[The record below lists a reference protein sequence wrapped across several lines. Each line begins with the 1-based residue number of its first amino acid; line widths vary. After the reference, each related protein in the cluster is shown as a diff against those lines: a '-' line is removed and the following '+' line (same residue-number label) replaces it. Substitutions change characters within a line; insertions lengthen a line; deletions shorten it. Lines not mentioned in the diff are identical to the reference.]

1 MFNARRSCKQ
11 HYLHRPALFALFLIC
26 SFCFFIPS
34 HSFAKQNRKA
44 EKKRIE
50 KGIQT
55 FRINISKLQDGIGLQ
70 RELVLSSKKKE
81 RNLLQELAKL
91 DATLQSRLSKLQAL
105 EEEMRKQQA
114 LIDQKEAEE
123 LLTTKEK
130 QAVQNHLQKRIKAFY
145 KMGRVGI
152 ANVAFSSET
161 LPRMLNFRDSFG
173 TLIEYDTD
181 VIKHYR
187 ETLTLLQQTR
197 DTLNLEKSI
206 LDDFI
211 HEAKNKHEA
220 INKTVQEKEAL
231 LAQIKTQKELHEQAI
246 VEMEKAANELSD
258 SLNTLK
264 EKNELFDQGFLM
276 DKGKHP
282 APVKGQV
289 LAVFGQQRENRLGI
303 KGQST
308 GITIATPGINRV
320 NAIFEGEV
328 RYASYLHG
336 YGNTIIIDHGFQYFS
351 ILSRLEKILKKKG
364 DKVSQGDLIG
374 LTGDTATLMDE
385 GIYLEI
391 RHGSKPLDPLQ
402 WIDSKGLTLI
412 VPKRTSTE

>member
-1 MFNARRSCKQ
+1 MLVLHYCTQRR
-11 HYLHRPALFALFLIC
+11 YFRPALFLLFLIC
-26 SFCFFIPS
+26 TFCFLIPVD
-34 HSFAKQNRKA
+34 SFAKQNRKA

-50 KGIQT
+50 QGIQT
-55 FRINISKLQDGIGLQ
+55 FRINISKLQSGISIQ
-70 RELVLSSKKKE
+70 RELVLSSQKKE
-81 RNLLQELAKL
+81 RNLLNELAQL
-91 DATLQSRLSKLQAL
+91 DATLQKQQDKLQIL

-114 LIDQKEAEE
+114 LIDKKEAEE
-123 LLTTKEK
+123 MIAEEEK
-130 QAVQNHLQKRIKAFY
+130 QLVQKHLQKRIKAFY
-145 KMGRVGI
+145 KMGRIGA
-152 ANVAFSSET
+152 ANVAFSSKT
-161 LPRMLNFRDSFG
+161 LPHMLNFRDSFG
-173 TLIEYDTD
+173 TLIEYDTE
-181 VIKHYR
+181 VIQHYR
-187 ETLTLLQQTR
+187 ETITLLQQTK

-211 HEAKNKHEA
+211 HEAKTKHDA
-220 INKTVQEKEAL
+220 INTTAQEKATL
-231 LAQIKTQKELHEQAI
+231 LSQIKTQKELHKQAI
-246 VEMEKAANELSD
+246 AEMEKAANKLSK

-264 EKNELFDQGFLM
+264 DKNKLFDQGFLM
-276 DKGKHP
+276 NKGKHP
-282 APVKGQV
+282 APVKGMV

-320 NAIFEGEV
+320 NAIFDGEV

-351 ILSRLEKILKKKG
+351 ILSRLEKILIKKG
-364 DKVSQGDLIG
+364 DKISQGDLIG

-402 WIDSKGLTLI
+402 WIDAKGL
-412 VPKRTSTE
+412 RQ

>member
-1 MFNARRSCKQ
+1 MFAQSYPKGCR
-11 HYLHRPALFALFLIC
+11 YHRLALVTLFLLC
-26 SFCFFIPS
+26 SFFFFTCDS
-34 HSFAKQNRKA
+34 SFAQLTRKA

-55 FRINISKLQDGIGLQ
+55 FRINISKLQNGISIQ
-70 RELVLSSKKKE
+70 QELILSSKKEE
-81 RNLLQELAKL
+81 RNLLDELAQL
-91 DATLQSRLSKLQAL
+91 DATLQAQLSKLQAF
-105 EEEMRKQQA
+105 EEEMRKQQE
-114 LIDQKEAEE
+114 LIDTKLTEE
-123 LLTTKEK
+123 RIAKKEK
-130 QAVQNHLQKRIKAFY
+130 QKVQKHLQKRIKAFY
-145 KMGRVGI
+145 KMGRIGV

-161 LPRMLNFRDSFG
+161 LPHMLNFRDSFT

-181 VIKHYR
+181 VIKQYR
-187 ETLTLLQQTR
+187 ESITLLQQTKE
-197 DTLNLEKSI
+197 TLNLEKSI

-211 HEAKNKHEA
+211 HEAQSKHDA
-220 INKTVQEKEAL
+220 INKTVQEKETL
-231 LAQIKTQKELHEQAI
+231 LAQIKTQKELHEQAV
-246 VEMEKAANELSD
+246 VEMKKAAS
-258 SLNTLK
+258 SLTGSLDTLK
-264 EKNELFDQGFLM
+264 EKNRLFDQGFLL

-282 APVKGQV
+282 APVKGKV
-289 LAVFGQQRENRLGI
+289 LAVFGQQRVNRLGI

-320 NAIFEGEV
+320 NAIFEGEI

-351 ILSRLEKILKKKG
+351 ILSRLEKILIKKG

-391 RHGSKPLDPLQ
+391 RKGSKPLDPLV
-402 WIDSKGLTLI
+402 WIDSRGLTQ
-412 VPKRTSTE
+412 

>member
-1 MFNARRSCKQ
+1 MFAGSSCKQ
-11 HYLHRPALFALFLIC
+11 RCLHRPALFSCLLIC
-26 SFCFFIPS
+26 ALCLFIPLDS
-34 HSFAKQNRKA
+34 LGKQNRKA

-50 KGIQT
+50 KGIKT
-55 FRINISKLQDGIGLQ
+55 FRINISKLQDGISIQ
-70 RELVLSSKKKE
+70 RDLVLSSKKKE
-81 RNLLQELAKL
+81 RNLLDELAQL
-91 DATLQSRLSKLQAL
+91 DATLQDRLSKLQAL
-105 EEEMRKQQA
+105 EEEMRKQQT

-123 LLTTKEK
+123 MFAKKEK
-130 QAVQNHLQKRIKAFY
+130 SAVQKHLQKRIKAFY
-145 KMGRVGI
+145 KMGRIGV

-161 LPRMLNFRDSFG
+161 LPSMLNFRDSFT
-173 TLIEYDTD
+173 TLLEYDTD

-187 ETLTLLQQTR
+187 ETITFLQQTK

-211 HEAKNKHEA
+211 HEAKNKHAA
-220 INKTVQEKEAL
+220 INTTVQEKEVL

-246 VEMEKAANELSD
+246 TEMERAATELSD
-258 SLNTLK
+258 SLNSLK

-391 RHGSKPLDPLQ
+391 RHGSTPLDPLQ
-402 WIDSKGLTLI
+402 WIDSKGL
-412 VPKRTSTE
+412 RQ

>member
-1 MFNARRSCKQ
+1 MFAGSSCKQ
-11 HYLHRPALFALFLIC
+11 RCLHRPALFSCLLIC
-26 SFCFFIPS
+26 ALCLFIPLDS
-34 HSFAKQNRKA
+34 LGKQNRKA
-44 EKKRIE
+44 EKNRIE
-50 KGIQT
+50 KGIKT
-55 FRINISKLQDGIGLQ
+55 FRINISKLQDGISIQ
-70 RELVLSSKKKE
+70 RDLVLSSKKKE
-81 RNLLQELAKL
+81 RNLLDELAQL
-91 DATLQSRLSKLQAL
+91 DATLQDRLSKLQAL
-105 EEEMRKQQA
+105 EEEMRKQQT

-123 LLTTKEK
+123 MFAEKEK
-130 QAVQNHLQKRIKAFY
+130 YEVQKHLQKRIKAFY
-145 KMGRVGI
+145 KMGRIGV

-161 LPRMLNFRDSFG
+161 LPSMLNFRDSFT
-173 TLIEYDTD
+173 TLLEYDTD

-187 ETLTLLQQTR
+187 ETITFLQQTK

-211 HEAKNKHEA
+211 HEAKNKHAA
-220 INKTVQEKEAL
+220 INTTVQEKEVL

-246 VEMEKAANELSD
+246 TEMERAATELSD
-258 SLNTLK
+258 SLNSLK

-391 RHGSKPLDPLQ
+391 RHGSTPLDPLQ
-402 WIDSKGLTLI
+402 WIDSKGL
-412 VPKRTSTE
+412 RQ

>member
-1 MFNARRSCKQ
+1 MFGQFYSKECC
-11 HYLHRPALFALFLIC
+11 YHRPALVTLFLVC
-26 SFCFFIPS
+26 SFFFVTCDN
-34 HSFAKQNRKA
+34 SFAQLSRKA
-44 EKKRIE
+44 EKERIE

-55 FRINISKLQDGIGLQ
+55 FRININKLQNGISIQ
-70 RELVLSSKKKE
+70 QELILSSRKKE
-81 RNLLQELAKL
+81 RNLLDELAQL
-91 DATLQSRLSKLQAL
+91 DGTLQAQLSKLQAF
-105 EEEMRKQQA
+105 EEEMRKQQE
-114 LIDQKEAEE
+114 LIDTKEAEE
-123 LLTTKEK
+123 RIAKKEK
-130 QAVQNHLQKRIKAFY
+130 QQVQKHLQKRIKAFY
-145 KMGRVGI
+145 KMGRIGV

-161 LPRMLNFRDSFG
+161 LPRMLNFRDSFT
-173 TLIEYDTD
+173 TLIEYDSD
-181 VIKHYR
+181 VIKQYR
-187 ETLTLLQQTR
+187 ESITLLQQTK

-211 HEAKNKHEA
+211 HEAKSKHEA
-220 INKTVQEKEAL
+220 INKTVQEKETL
-231 LAQIKTQKELHEQAI
+231 LSQIKTQKELHEQAV
-246 VEMEKAANELSD
+246 VEMKKATN
-258 SLNTLK
+258 SLTASLGTLK
-264 EKNELFDQGFLM
+264 EKNRLFDKGFLL

-282 APVKGQV
+282 APVKGSV
-289 LAVFGQQRENRLGI
+289 LAVFGQPRVNRLGI

-351 ILSRLEKILKKKG
+351 VLSRLEKILVKKG

-391 RHGSKPLDPLQ
+391 RHGSKPLDPLL
-402 WIDSKGLTLI
+402 WIDSKGL
-412 VPKRTSTE
+412 SQ

>member
-1 MFNARRSCKQ
+1 MFAGSSCKQ
-11 HYLHRPALFALFLIC
+11 RCLHRPALFSCLLIC
-26 SFCFFIPS
+26 ALCLVIPLDS
-34 HSFAKQNRKA
+34 LGKQNRKA
-44 EKKRIE
+44 EKNRLE
-50 KGIQT
+50 KGIKT
-55 FRINISKLQDGIGLQ
+55 FRINISKLQDGISIQ
-70 RELVLSSKKKE
+70 RDLVLSSKKKE
-81 RNLLQELAKL
+81 RNLLDELAQL
-91 DATLQSRLSKLQAL
+91 DATLQERLSKLQAL
-105 EEEMRKQQA
+105 EEEMRKQQM

-123 LLTTKEK
+123 TIAEKEK
-130 QAVQNHLQKRIKAFY
+130 SAVQKHLQKRIKAFY
-145 KMGRVGI
+145 KMGRIGV

-161 LPRMLNFRDSFG
+161 LPSMLNFRDSFT
-173 TLIEYDTD
+173 TLLEYDTD

-187 ETLTLLQQTR
+187 ETITFLQQTK

-211 HEAKNKHEA
+211 HEAKNKHAA
-220 INKTVQEKEAL
+220 INTTVQEKEVL

-246 VEMEKAANELSD
+246 TEMERAATELSD
-258 SLNTLK
+258 SLNSLK

-391 RHGSKPLDPLQ
+391 RHGSTPLDPLQ
-402 WIDSKGLTLI
+402 WIDSKGL
-412 VPKRTSTE
+412 RQ

>member
-1 MFNARRSCKQ
+1 MFAGSSCKQ
-11 HYLHRPALFALFLIC
+11 RCLHRPALFSCLLIC
-26 SFCFFIPS
+26 ALCLFIPLDS
-34 HSFAKQNRKA
+34 LGKQNRKA
-44 EKKRIE
+44 EKNRLE
-50 KGIQT
+50 KGIKT
-55 FRINISKLQDGIGLQ
+55 FRINISKLQDGISIQ
-70 RELVLSSKKKE
+70 RDLVLSSKKKE
-81 RNLLQELAKL
+81 RNLLDELAQL
-91 DATLQSRLSKLQAL
+91 DATLQERLSKLQAL
-105 EEEMRKQQA
+105 EEEMRKQQM

-123 LLTTKEK
+123 TIAEKEK
-130 QAVQNHLQKRIKAFY
+130 SAVQKHLQKRIKAFY
-145 KMGRVGI
+145 KMGRIGV

-161 LPRMLNFRDSFG
+161 LPSMLNFRDSFT
-173 TLIEYDTD
+173 TLLEYDTD

-187 ETLTLLQQTR
+187 ETITFLQQTK

-211 HEAKNKHEA
+211 HEAKNKHAA
-220 INKTVQEKEAL
+220 INTTVQEKEVL

-246 VEMEKAANELSD
+246 TEMERAATELSD
-258 SLNTLK
+258 SLNSLK

-391 RHGSKPLDPLQ
+391 RHGSTPLDPLQ
-402 WIDSKGLTLI
+402 WIDSKGL
-412 VPKRTSTE
+412 RQ

>member
-1 MFNARRSCKQ
+1 MFAGLSCKQ
-11 HYLHRPALFALFLIC
+11 RCLHRPSLFSCLLIC
-26 SFCFFIPS
+26 ALCLFIPLDS
-34 HSFAKQNRKA
+34 LGKQNRKA
-44 EKKRIE
+44 EKNRIE
-50 KGIQT
+50 KGIKT
-55 FRINISKLQDGIGLQ
+55 FRINISKLQDGISIQ
-70 RELVLSSKKKE
+70 RDLVLSSKKKE
-81 RNLLQELAKL
+81 RNLLDELAQL
-91 DATLQSRLSKLQAL
+91 DATLQDRLSKLQAL
-105 EEEMRKQQA
+105 EEEMRKQQT

-123 LLTTKEK
+123 MFAKKEK
-130 QAVQNHLQKRIKAFY
+130 SAVQKHLQKRIKAFY
-145 KMGRVGI
+145 KMGRIGV

-161 LPRMLNFRDSFG
+161 LPSMLNFRDSFT
-173 TLIEYDTD
+173 TLLEYDTD

-187 ETLTLLQQTR
+187 ETITFLQQTK

-211 HEAKNKHEA
+211 HEAKNKHAA
-220 INKTVQEKEAL
+220 INTTVQEKEAL

-246 VEMEKAANELSD
+246 TEMAKAANELSD
-258 SLNTLK
+258 SLNSLK

-374 LTGDTATLMDE
+374 LTGDTATIMDV

-391 RHGSKPLDPLQ
+391 RHGSTPLDPLQ
-402 WIDSKGLTLI
+402 WIDSKGL
-412 VPKRTSTE
+412 RQ